1 MYALMNAST
10 NLRED
15 IVRIQTE
22 VRQFQA
28 NIETAAV
35 EFEVTLARRVAQ
47 ATTIASKL
55 QAIRQRLLAH

>member
-10 NLRED
+10 NLRDE
-15 IVRIQTE
+15 ILQVRTE
-22 VRQFQA
+22 VRQFQS
-28 NIETAAV
+28 NVEAAAA
-35 EFEVTLARRVAQ
+35 EFDVTLASRIAQ

>member
-10 NLRED
+10 NLRDE
-15 IVRIQTE
+15 ILQVRTE
-22 VRQFQA
+22 VRQFQS
-28 NIETAAV
+28 NVEAAAA
-35 EFEVTLARRVAQ
+35 EFDITLASRIAQ